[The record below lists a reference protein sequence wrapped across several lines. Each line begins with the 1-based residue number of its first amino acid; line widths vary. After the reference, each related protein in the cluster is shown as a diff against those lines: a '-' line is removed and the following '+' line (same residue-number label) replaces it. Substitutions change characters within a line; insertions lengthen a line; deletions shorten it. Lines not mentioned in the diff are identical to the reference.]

1 MRQARGAR
9 ALGEFLISP
18 PIPNARA
25 DLPARALAFVLAAGL
40 AIASVAG
47 CGGDVGGSPVRSG
60 SGVPAAP
67 SLSLAPIDG
76 PSAGGSA
83 TPTVSPAPSELLQAA
98 LDRLASVGYRV
109 EATVSVGGVV
119 ATRASG
125 RGSGSAVELSI
136 DAGGTTLTY
145 RQIGTR
151 LWVREAEGPWRE
163 LEAPSTAI
171 DPLASLRHPLDVGFA
186 DRAASDGALDF
197 TVRYAGVD
205 LGLEVDEVSVDVRLA
220 DDGTLRVRY
229 ATTVGGHGATS
240 ETSFE
245 PEPNQSPILPPG

>member
-9 ALGEFLISP
+9 ALGEFLIFP

-25 DLPARALAFVLAAGL
+25 HLPARALALVLAAGL

-47 CGGDVGGSPVRSG
+47 CGGDVGGSPAYSG
-60 SGVPAAP
+60 SGGPAEP
-67 SLSLAPIDG
+67 TVSLEPTGG
-76 PSAGGSA
+76 PSAGVSA

-119 ATRASG
+119 ATRATG
-125 RGSGSAVELSI
+125 RGTGSAVELSI
-136 DAGGTTLTY
+136 DAAGTTLTY

-151 LWVREAEGPWRE
+151 LWVREGEAPWRE

-171 DPLASLRHPLDVGFA
+171 DPLASLRRPLDVQFA
-186 DRAASDGALDF
+186 GGAASDGALEF

-205 LGLEVDEVSVDVRLA
+205 LGLEVAVVSVDVRLA
-220 DDGTLRVRY
+220 GDGTLRVRY
-229 ATTVGGHGATS
+229 ATTVAGRAAVS
-240 ETSFE
+240 ESSFE
-245 PEPNQSPILPPG
+245 LDPNQSPILPPG